1 VQKTAQAAVAAGTTE
16 AVLDVAAS
24 SGVQA
29 MRIRDFV
36 DVTTTDDG
44 VVLFLNN
51 SVVALIITMLIIGF
65 SVSWLC
71 TWSKGSSTAVAG
83 DPRVTAT
90 EPTTTVK
97 MTRKLPDEEEKSRYV
112 ETLVAYF
119 TLEQLK
125 DLFRLRNVQMGD
137 ARTKSALAM
146 KFVNEEG
153 APTYRQVKYAIDLAR
168 SAGGHVTPSNLV
180 TKLTTSKFIKE
191 RLEYLK
197 HQ

>member
-1 VQKTAQAAVAAGTTE
+1 
-16 AVLDVAAS
+16 
-24 SGVQA
+24 
-29 MRIRDFV
+29 M
-36 DVTTTDDG
+36 
-44 VVLFLNN
+44 
-51 SVVALIITMLIIGF
+51 VALIFTILIIGF
-65 SVSWLC
+65 SVSWFR
-71 TWSKGSSTAVAG
+71 TWSRKSSTAVTG

-97 MTRKLPDEEEKSRYV
+97 MTRKLPEEEEKPRYV
-112 ETLVAYF
+112 ETLVAYC

-137 ARTKSALAM
+137 ARTKTTLAM

-153 APTYRQVKYAIDLAR
+153 APTYRQVKYAMDLAR
-168 SAGGHVTPSNLV
+168 SAGGHVAPSNLV
-180 TKLTTSKFIKE
+180 TKLTTSKFIRE

>member
-1 VQKTAQAAVAAGTTE
+1 MRKTIIIFIALTFGLA
-16 AVLDVAAS
+16 L
-24 SGVQA
+24 
-29 MRIRDFV
+29 
-36 DVTTTDDG
+36 
-44 VVLFLNN
+44 VV
-51 SVVALIITMLIIGF
+51 G
-65 SVSWLC
+65 C
-71 TWSKGSSTAVAG
+71 GPG
-83 DPRVTAT
+83 
-90 EPTTTVK
+90 
-97 MTRKLPDEEEKSRYV
+97 EEEKAQYV
-112 ETLVAYF
+112 ATLVTYF

-137 ARTKSALAM
+137 ARTKMTLAM

-180 TKLTTSKFIKE
+180 TKLTTSKYIRE